1 MTDIQSG
8 TLTVP
13 AELAGMRLDRALV
26 RLLEGV
32 SRVRIQ
38 ELIAD
43 GGVLVEGCPGT
54 KAQAVE
60 EGWTLELREVPR
72 SRIRP
77 GGPDAIELVVIY
89 EDDHLV
95 IIDKPAGIVSHPS
108 TVVRGGTLSERAV
121 ERFGPLPAPQGEDRP
136 GIVHRLDAD
145 TSGLIVLAKT
155 EEAAAGLVTLFKE
168 RRVKKEYQALV
179 FGSPRFDSDWIEG
192 RIGRTPKRADRMMV
206 VPEDEG
212 RDARTFYET
221 RERFAHFA
229 HIVCRPETG
238 RTHQI
243 RVHLASIEHPLVGDR
258 IYKGRRG
265 LSIRLPREA
274 PPLKRHALH
283 ASGLAFTHPVT
294 GEALSFESPLPE
306 DMQAFLDWLRV
317 PGGD

>member
-1 MTDIQSG
+1 MTDIESG
-8 TLTVP
+8 TLTIP
-13 AELAGMRLDRALV
+13 AELAGMRLDLALV

-32 SRVRIQ
+32 SRVRVQ

-43 GGVLVEGCPGT
+43 GGVLVEGRPAT

-77 GGPDAIELVVIY
+77 GGPAAVD
-89 EDDHLV
+89 LV
-95 IIDKPAGIVSHPS
+95 IIHEDEHLVVVDKPAGMVSHPS
-108 TVVRGGTLSERAV
+108 TVVRVGTLSERAV

-145 TSGLIVLAKT
+145 TSGLIVLART
-155 EEAAAGLVTLFKE
+155 DEAAAGLVTLFKE

-179 FGSPRFDSDWIEG
+179 FGSPRFYSDWIEG
-192 RIGRTPKRADRMMV
+192 RIGRTPKRGDRMMV
-206 VPEDEG
+206 VPEGEG

-221 RERFAHFA
+221 RQAFEHFA
-229 HIVCRPETG
+229 HVVCRPETG
-238 RTHQI
+238 RTHQL
-243 RVHLASIEHPLVGDR
+243 RVHLASIGHPIVGDR

-265 LSIRLPREA
+265 LSIRLSREA

-283 ASGLAFTHPVT
+283 ASGLAFVHPVT
-294 GEALSFESPLPE
+294 AQAVSFESPLPE
-306 DMQAFLDWLRV
+306 DMQAFLDWLRSESC
-317 PGGD
+317 